1 MDEAA
6 DALAK
11 IYTHWGKEQI
21 KPVDVL
27 DPKSI
32 RENAA
37 HDIQLG
43 LIGMDIGQML
53 KDGVELTKRVKDRM
67 GENFAEKRVP
77 LGRREQQADRCNAF
91 AVYIAWMSLR
101 MEMYLL
107 R

>member
-67 GENFAEKRVP
+67 GENFAEKKECLWGGESSKRTAATP
-77 LGRREQQADRCNAF
+77 LQ
-91 AVYIAWMSLR
+91 YISHG
-101 MEMYLL
+101 
-107 R
+107 